1 MNKSLCSRCHTV
13 QPYNEIKVPIKY
25 GFNDK
30 DHVLIDGIERVCV
43 VCGYHVDDIE
53 VSRINHDIAKEA
65 LENGKGYTVAPSIDR
80 RGIEDGAD
88 ENKDNAAGVEY
99 KDSTQ
104 IETDEMAA
112 GAKIA

>member
-1 MNKSLCSRCHTV
+1 MSKSLCSRCHTV

-30 DHVLIDGIERVCV
+30 DHVLIDGIERVCA

-65 LENGKGYTVAPSIDR
+65 LESGKGYTVAPSIDR
-80 RGIEDGAD
+80 RGIEDEAD
-88 ENKDNAAGVEY
+88 ENDDNAAGVEY
-99 KDSTQ
+99 EDSTQ

-112 GAKIA
+112 GEKIA